1 MSFHLPPTIMIV
13 DPDPV
18 SRTSASNA
26 LERNGFNVIASDSG
40 NDALKKLKRLAET
53 GIPNIIVV
61 NNELNDLS
69 GIELCTILRTKRVMV
84 PIIMLALKE
93 DGIQDLKGT
102 TNAFDDYIT
111 KPLNNADLIYKI
123 KMLLGRTR
131 PNLQSKVI
139 EFQDIQLNLASY
151 KVTRAGRPV
160 HLGPTEF
167 KLLQCFVENPTKIFS
182 RKDLIEYIWADRN
195 DVEVRTIDVHINRL
209 RTALKLPNEH
219 IPIIKTVRAAGYCL
233 SLSEKIYI
241 NA

>member
-111 KPLNNADLIYKI
+111 KPLNNADIIYKI